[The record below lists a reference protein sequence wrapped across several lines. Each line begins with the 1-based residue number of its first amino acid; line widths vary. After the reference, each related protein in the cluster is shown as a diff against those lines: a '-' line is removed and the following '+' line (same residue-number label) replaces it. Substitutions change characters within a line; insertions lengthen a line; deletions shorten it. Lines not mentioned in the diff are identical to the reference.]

1 MQRATAKLCAAQDR
15 HANTSAKRGHRA
27 EEALADAASNARAE
41 KKNLNASSLEYVSLM
56 HAVQE
61 RMKFEFVEAIMAF
74 MHTWANYYRV
84 SERAASLYYDLIKI
98 SL

>member
-41 KKNLNASSLEYVSLM
+41 KKNLNASSLEYVSLI

-84 SERAASLYYDLIKI
+84 SELL
-98 SL
+98 L

>member
-1 MQRATAKLCAAQDR
+1 
-15 HANTSAKRGHRA
+15 
-27 EEALADAASNARAE
+27 
-41 KKNLNASSLEYVSLM
+41 M

-84 SERAASLYYDLIKI
+84 SEL
-98 SL
+98 